1 MIEHTFKHA
10 HKKVPVTHKFALLSM
25 LFVISFIRS
34 LDFMFESHLELRTLH
49 IRRKKNIER
58 GGGTIKHLC
67 VLCIKSIFFYNQ

>member
-58 GGGTIKHLC
+58 GGGYHKTP
-67 VLCIKSIFFYNQ
+67 LCIVYQIYFFL

>member
-49 IRRKKNIER
+49 ISKKKKDKRR
-58 GGGTIKHLC
+58 GW
-67 VLCIKSIFFYNQ
+67 VP

>member
-58 GGGTIKHLC
+58 GGTIKHLC
-67 VLCIKSIFFYNQ
+67 VLCIKSIFFNQ

>member
-34 LDFMFESHLELRTLH
+34 LDFMFKSHWELRPLH
-49 IRRKKNIER
+49 LSKKKRK
-58 GGGTIKHLC
+58 GG
-67 VLCIKSIFFYNQ
+67 VP